1 MYLSI
6 IYLYIAQPAW
16 GIRLILE
23 ALISFLPTP
32 ADGAIGALDWTK
44 EERKRLAKES
54 VKFCCA
60 KCGPCLA
67 LLPKLK
73 EGSAGT
79 AKKPSRFQKE
89 IEQLHALQVTHH
101 EKKEEE
107 DEDVK
112 ANEGEASATA
122 EANVGS
128 NSEQDKEEMEQSQA
142 KNENADT
149 EIPESISEEE
159 TQKTPATPVAIKA
172 PATPAPSAGGD
183 DVTPSD
189 DPAAATNANDS
200 IPAADQGPSRE
211 DVATR
216 LFEEV
221 DDDNNQNEPAASAT
235 EPAVAPAPARRAE
248 RTVVPSEEP
257 PLAPWFSDPVVHAI
271 IILFAIL
278 VAFMYR
284 KFMNLLDELQSLTN
298 EYASS

>member
-1 MYLSI
+1 M
-6 IYLYIAQPAW
+6 
-16 GIRLILE
+16 
-23 ALISFLPTP
+23 ISFLPTP

-73 EGSAGT
+73 EGSAST

-107 DEDVK
+107 NEDVK

-128 NSEQDKEEMEQSQA
+128 NSEDDKEEMDQSLA
-142 KNENADT
+142 ENKNTDT

-159 TQKTPATPVAIKA
+159 TQKIPATPVAIKA
-172 PATPAPSAGGD
+172 PATPAPSAGRNA
-183 DVTPSD
+183 VTASD
-189 DPAAATNANDS
+189 NPAVATNANDS
-200 IPAADQGPSRE
+200 IPAADQGPRD

-221 DDDNNQNEPAASAT
+221 DGGNNQNEPAASAT